1 MPEPDTLAP
10 LRKLANPGQA
20 AALRVECTDLGRRVA
35 RLGAANAE
43 HWLRLSEAQGR
54 VEAGHLAMAQALDAI
69 EQNTGEREALL
80 DRYEALL
87 DMREGI

>member
-1 MPEPDTLAP
+1 MPEPDALAP
-10 LRKLANPGQA
+10 LRKLAGPDQVA
-20 AALRVECTDLGRRVA
+20 VLRAECTVLGRQVA
-35 RLGAANAE
+35 QLGAANAE

-54 VEAGHLAMAQALDAI
+54 VEAGQLAMAQALDVIGQNI
-69 EQNTGEREALL
+69 EEREALL